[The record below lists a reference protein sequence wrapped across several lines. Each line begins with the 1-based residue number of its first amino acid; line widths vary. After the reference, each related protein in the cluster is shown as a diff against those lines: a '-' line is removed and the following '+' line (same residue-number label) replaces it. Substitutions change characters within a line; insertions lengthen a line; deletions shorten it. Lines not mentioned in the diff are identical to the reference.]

1 MHIEIPYI
9 PRPLQDKLHTELDKY
24 RFAVLACHR
33 RWGKTVMLINHLLR
47 SALTNKLK
55 NPRYAYIAPTYR
67 QAKQIAYDYLKMFAG
82 GIPGAMERIRPAT
95 PAACGHAEE
104 VPLKS
109 EI

>member
-33 RWGKTVMLINHLLR
+33 RWGKTVMLINHLIK

-82 GIPGAMERIRPAT
+82 GIPGVKFHETELRCDLPNGLSLI
-95 PAACGHAEE
+95 H
-104 VPLKS
+104 
-109 EI
+109 I